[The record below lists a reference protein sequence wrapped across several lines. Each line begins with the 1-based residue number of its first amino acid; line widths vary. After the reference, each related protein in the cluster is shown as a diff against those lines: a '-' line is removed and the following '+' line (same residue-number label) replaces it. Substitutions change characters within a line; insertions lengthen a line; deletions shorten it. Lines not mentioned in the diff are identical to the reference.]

1 MDPYPSS
8 GIFISKT
15 KTFPSKTHLF
25 FVKKSIFGILT
36 CHIIA
41 GDVIF
46 DDGSS
51 MIESQLIAGDV
62 LSDDDSSMIETQL
75 IVPETPL
82 LTICQKR
89 FPESSP
95 QKPRKKQKKTYPMTK
110 MMSSRIHFKDLT
122 LMNRVSV
129 PPDCPKPIPTRLD
142 FCDGFVG
149 EESQPIG
156 CKKVTSRPRRL
167 PRPGMLRL
175 SKGYTCP
182 LPLVRSRIFGV
193 EPSLQEEKQRNV
205 LTLNTFQPHRADE
218 LITMSGGRVV
228 SNEEHNIP
236 LKEMSNFKAGEGG
249 FILNKPTEWQTKP
262 GAQMSDANPESIADC
277 KTSSIIEDV
286 DMDVVS
292 SPQSEEC
299 DNESS
304 FSGSPLLDISPAK
317 ATFKRRVTF
326 NEDVEV
332 IRQQVIRQQLAM
344 VSAPL
349 PISTTSSDDESDSD
363 HMDEDDED
371 THSEGSGSHA
381 SENGSEVGSSADEH
395 SIEPSSPR
403 HDRRPLST
411 TLPSTPIRR
420 WDATE
425 VEASDSSSGGE
436 VETEMLD
443 DEMILD
449 DDTASMV
456 SKRYQVSDTVHLWG
470 KNYHDERL
478 NWSQSCPWAPRRPA
492 LARHSIEVDGD
503 ICASPSSKVPRKKTV
518 NSIRLNQSQIDWSS
532 TQPFTPAPHA
542 ERYREPS
549 IELGDPDW
557 PPRSFY
563 SQSITDSQAS
573 RVVDVNHQF
582 KQFVVTDVPSYFSAA
597 SQNFNQ
603 PLYKPTVPTMRSKS
617 MPMRSQYFEKEEQ
630 DWNAD
635 GNIFSNTVP
644 ARKVASYMGSQ
655 DERNTSLRALTR
667 HISMGFGTPGERR
680 RNPLLPF
687 RPPLKHI

>member
-1 MDPYPSS
+1 MDPDPSS
-8 GIFISKT
+8 GVFISKT
-15 KTFPSKTHLF
+15 KLDQAKRNYFCQN
-25 FVKKSIFGILT
+25 SIFSILT
-36 CHIIA
+36 CLVIA
-41 GDVIF
+41 GDVMS

-51 MIESQLIAGDV
+51 MIESQLITGDI
-62 LSDDDSSMIETQL
+62 LSDDDSSMVETQL
-75 IVPETPL
+75 IVPETPRL
-82 LTICQKR
+82 SIRQKR

-95 QKPRKKQKKTYPMTK
+95 QKPRKKQRKAYPITK
-110 MMSSRIHFKDLT
+110 MVSSKIHFKDLT
-122 LMNRVSV
+122 LSNRVSV
-129 PPDCPKPIPTRLD
+129 PPDCPKPMPTRLD

-156 CKKVTSRPRRL
+156 CKKATSRPRRL

-175 SKGYTCP
+175 SKGYTCS
-182 LPLVRSRIFGV
+182 LPLVQSRTFGI
-193 EPSLQEEKQRNV
+193 EPSLQEDKKRNAS
-205 LTLNTFQPHRADE
+205 TPITFQPHQTGE

-228 SNEEHNIP
+228 SNEEHNTP
-236 LKEMSNFKAGEGG
+236 LKEMSNLNAGEGS
-249 FILNKPTEWQTKP
+249 LNLSKPTVCQTKP
-262 GAQMSDANPESIADC
+262 AGQMSNANPESIADY

-332 IRQQVIRQQLAM
+332 IRQEGIRQQLAM

-349 PISTTSSDDESDSD
+349 PISTTSSDYESVSD

-371 THSEGSGSHA
+371 THSEGSDSHV

-403 HDRRPLST
+403 HDRKPLNT
-411 TLPSTPIRR
+411 MLPSTPIRR
-420 WDATE
+420 WAATE
-425 VEASDSSSGGE
+425 AEADASDSSSGE

-478 NWSQSCPWAPRRPA
+478 NWSPSCPWAPRRSA
-492 LARHSIEVDGD
+492 LACHSTEVDGD
-503 ICASPSSKVPRKKTV
+503 ICASPSSRAPRDNTV
-518 NSIRLNQSQIDWSS
+518 NNIRLNQSQMYWDSKH
-532 TQPFTPAPHA
+532 PATPIP
-542 ERYREPS
+542 RYHREPS
-549 IELGDPDW
+549 IELGNPDW

-563 SQSITDSQAS
+563 SQSIMDSQAS
-573 RVVDVNHQF
+573 RVVDLSHQF
-582 KQFVVTDVPSYFSAA
+582 KKFVVADVPGYFSAA

-603 PLYKPTVPTMRSKS
+603 PLYKPTVPPMRSKS
-617 MPMRSQYFEKEEQ
+617 MPMRSQYFEKEH
-630 DWNAD
+630 DWNAYE
-635 GNIFSNTVP
+635 NIFSNTVP